1 MQNRGSV
8 LIKPTDNINTKITL
22 DKSTQKVVK
31 PGIMKATKSGMFQVL
46 ENYGPIK
53 SCMDIGK
60 IKFERISEFTF
71 REGDVIED
79 LLYLGEAQCI
89 MRFHGQVFLGDICV
103 SNVKGLER
111 KSQPE
116 SEWWFIVNEN
126 KEELGWFKMTEKN
139 NSLQLIDS
147 VK

>member
-8 LIKPTDNINTKITL
+8 LIKTADIINTKITL

-31 PGIMKATKSGMFQVL
+31 PGIMKTTQNGTFQVL

-53 SCMDIGK
+53 SCADIGK
-60 IKFERISEFTF
+60 IKFESISEFTF
-71 REGDVIED
+71 KEGDVIED
-79 LLYLGEAQCI
+79 LLYLGEAQCM
-89 MRFHGQVFLGDICV
+89 MRFHGQVFLSDICIG
-103 SNVKGLER
+103 NVKGLER

-116 SEWWFIVNEN
+116 SEWWFAVNEN
-126 KEELGWFKMTEKN
+126 KKELGWFKMTEKN